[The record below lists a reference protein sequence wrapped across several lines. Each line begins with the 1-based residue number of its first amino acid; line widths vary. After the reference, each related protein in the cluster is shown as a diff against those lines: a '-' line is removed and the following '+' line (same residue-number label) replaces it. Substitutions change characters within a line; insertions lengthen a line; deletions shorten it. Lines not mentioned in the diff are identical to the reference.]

1 MRDNSGKGDAENNLR
16 DPTLKEHAA
25 EDPHRQPEREPGE
38 EAKIGDNALAAG
50 EDPSPDDRRRG
61 EMSRGD
67 TAPPADPYPK
77 D

>member
-16 DPTLKEHAA
+16 DPTLTEHAA
-25 EDPHRQPEREPGE
+25 EDPHRQPELEPGE
-38 EAKIGDNALAAG
+38 DAAIGGNARAAG

-61 EMSRGD
+61 ETSGAD
-67 TAPPADPYPK
+67 NAPPADPYPT